1 MIDPKT
7 RQEIRYRHDLG
18 ESERSI
24 AAALKISRNTVHA
37 YLIDQNRGMSLSSP
51 SKRRSLL
58 HSADQEKLK
67 RLFTAASGNCVVVTR
82 LLNDDPSCYG
92 LPETCSF
99 SERSVRRFFSAYY
112 PTLRAVPRPSHQVFY
127 CYPGQQLQIDFI
139 QARFQFDGQ
148 PEPTKIYIF
157 EVVYRWSRKGFAF
170 ICPDMNQASWLMAI
184 STCLMRYGLPQQILC
199 DNDKSLVS
207 MHRRDGTP
215 VFHLDFKWLCEP
227 LGIKPKACRPCR
239 PQTKGSVERFGRY
252 IKENALTYLS
262 LNGRGLNFRNI

>member
-99 SERSVRRFFSAYY
+99 SERSVRR
-112 PTLRAVPRPSHQVFY
+112 L
-127 CYPGQQLQIDFI
+127 
-139 QARFQFDGQ
+139 
-148 PEPTKIYIF
+148 K
-157 EVVYRWSRKGFAF
+157 
-170 ICPDMNQASWLMAI
+170 
-184 STCLMRYGLPQQILC
+184 
-199 DNDKSLVS
+199 
-207 MHRRDGTP
+207 
-215 VFHLDFKWLCEP
+215 
-227 LGIKPKACRPCR
+227 
-239 PQTKGSVERFGRY
+239 
-252 IKENALTYLS
+252 
-262 LNGRGLNFRNI
+262 